1 MSPKGKGKYKGK
13 KAGKGKTKGKRK
25 GVAPAPGYVRRTRYP
40 NEHEVIGVVIRNL
53 GARRME
59 VLCTDQI
66 KRTARI
72 PGRFRRGYRI
82 TVNDVVL
89 VEPWKDLGGNKA
101 DITYRYR
108 QNEIRPLSRRYGREL
123 EDLEVEIP
131 RAMPLPEP

>member
-1 MSPKGKGKYKGK
+1 MVRKGKGKRYPS
-13 KAGKGKTKGKRK
+13 TEI
-25 GVAPAPGYVRRTRYP
+25 VRRTRYP
-40 NEHEVIGVVIRNL
+40 RGAEVIGVVIRNL

-59 VLCTDQI
+59 VLCTDNV

-89 VEPWKDLGGNKA
+89 VEPWDNLSGNKA

-108 QNEIRPLSRRYGREL
+108 KNELRPLARRFSKEL
-123 EDLEVEIP
+123 QSLEVEIP
-131 RAMPLPEP
+131 RSHTEFRPTPSRKT

>member
-1 MSPKGKGKYKGK
+1 LVRKGKQ
-13 KAGKGKTKGKRK
+13 KRE
-25 GVAPAPGYVRRTRYP
+25 PTTEIVRRTRYP
-40 NEHEVIGVVIRNL
+40 KGAEVIGVVIRNL

-59 VLCTDQI
+59 VLCTDRV

-89 VEPWKDLGGNKA
+89 VEPWADLKGDKA

-108 QNEIRPLSRRYGREL
+108 KNELRPLARRYSKEL
-123 EDLEVEIP
+123 KSLDIEIP
-131 RAMPLPEP
+131 KTEAKPRS

>member
-1 MSPKGKGKYKGK
+1 MVK
-13 KAGKGKTKGKRK
+13 KATKGKSKRK
-25 GVAPAPGYVRRTRYP
+25 GGFYSPEIVRRTRYP
-40 NEHEVIGVVIRNL
+40 AGNEVIGVVIRNL

-59 VLCTDQI
+59 VLCSDQV

-89 VEPWKDLGGNKA
+89 VEPWDGLSGNRA

-108 QNEIRPLSRRYGREL
+108 KNEIRPLAKRYKKVLEEL
-123 EDLEVEIP
+123 DVDIP
-131 RAMPLPEP
+131 RTDPGYGPSGR